1 MLGGIQTIWREG
13 CLDMTIGGNGFVWS
27 VAGLSAF
34 ELGDVLADQ
43 VAFDAVAG
51 DESQTFLKDFEFSES
66 REFVNHSQEPD
77 DHVDNDPDQRFEP
90 GFIVRFRHDIQRNRI
105 DIVHEVLDPKIGP
118 ARISSD
124 GWIAE
129 KIEITLRGGQN
140 RAGFVWRAIEHVPSR
155 SADYRVIGAVDV
167 RKRKHLDP

>member
-66 REFVNHSQEPD
+66 REFVNHSQEPVFVRGFRASVFEIEFVGQEPD

-90 GFIVRFRHDIQRNRI
+90 GLYRSVSSRYTTKPDRH
-105 DIVHEVLDPKIGP
+105 
-118 ARISSD
+118 
-124 GWIAE
+124 
-129 KIEITLRGGQN
+129 
-140 RAGFVWRAIEHVPSR
+140 
-155 SADYRVIGAVDV
+155 SA
-167 RKRKHLDP
+167 